1 MLIEIKDK
9 EYELKWN
16 LEAINYLDNTYTIDF
31 DMEGMKAK
39 FGAGL
44 QSGVSQLSLG
54 SPVVVANFIR
64 AGLKHYKALIFTDE
78 SIENAIINRINKDGD
93 IYKLIEDIQE
103 SLKDNPL
110 TKTSVSNLE
119 EKVEEIEEKAHE
131 TMTKK

>member
-78 SIENAIINRINKDGD
+78 SIEDAIINRINKDGD

-119 EKVEEIEEKAHE
+119 EKVEEIEEIAHE
-131 TMTKK
+131 PMTKK

>member
-1 MLIEIKDK
+1 MLIEIKNK

-16 LEAINYLDNTYTIDF
+16 LEAINYLDNIYTINF
-31 DMEGMKAK
+31 DMEGMQAK

-44 QSGVSQLSLG
+44 QSGVSQLALG
-54 SPVVVANFIR
+54 SPVVVANFIK

-78 SIENAIINRINKDGD
+78 AIENAIINRINKDGD
-93 IYKLIEDIQE
+93 INKLIEDIQK

-110 TKTSVSNLE
+110 TKTSVSNLD